1 MYDSQ
6 IEALKIRWYNLA
18 IAGEAV
24 KGDDEKL
31 FNSLS
36 PKIQNELKHAYLL
49 GVEDEN
55 ETWMKQ
61 PQAKPEV
68 KLIF

>member
-24 KGDDEKL
+24 TGEDEKL

-36 PKIQNELKHAYLL
+36 PKIQNDLKKAYLL